1 VSHYKDVYVHPELQ
15 ASLWKP
21 ALMVKDHTYGHLV
34 DLEPAERKALY
45 DKMVNKLGES
55 VPLSH
60 RVSHE

>member
-1 VSHYKDVYVHPELQ
+1 
-15 ASLWKP
+15 
-21 ALMVKDHTYGHLV
+21 V